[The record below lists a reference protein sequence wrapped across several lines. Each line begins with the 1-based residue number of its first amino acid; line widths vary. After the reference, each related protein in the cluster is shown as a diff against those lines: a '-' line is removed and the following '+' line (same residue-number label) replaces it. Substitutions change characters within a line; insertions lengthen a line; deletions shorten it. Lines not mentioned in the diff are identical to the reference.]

1 MPTTRVFDNERPQ
14 LAVHSGAG
22 KFPIHTKM
30 KTASYISSTMPTD
43 PLPQVRLN
51 LSRRACELRF
61 ARRRLML
68 DVREFGID
76 KRADLAR
83 DYPGHLATPPARELI
98 HARVSSFP
106 FAGCACSFF
115 HCAYWRAR
123 SSAFGPEKITIRT
136 TAFERTRVRQ
146 IPLSELECWRETYL
160 PLPPWWT
167 WAVRRLAARSRGKLE
182 PVAGAAGPKEKTRIA
197 EILSRA
203 TGKPL
208 IDDFGRARDLP
219 DLPLEREGTP
229 RI

>member
-1 MPTTRVFDNERPQ
+1 MNG
-14 LAVHSGAG
+14 SN

-30 KTASYISSTMPTD
+30 QTASYISSTVPTD

-76 KRADLAR
+76 KRAGLAR

-123 SSAFGPEKITIRT
+123 SSAFGRKNHDVALTGFVDRFGAPIR
-136 TAFERTRVRQ
+136 RVDLLLDDFVGEARQ
-146 IPLSELECWRETYL
+146 GCWILQSL
-160 PLPPWWT
+160 PLRLLLPP
-167 WAVRRLAARSRGKLE
+167 
-182 PVAGAAGPKEKTRIA
+182 
-197 EILSRA
+197 
-203 TGKPL
+203 
-208 IDDFGRARDLP
+208 
-219 DLPLEREGTP
+219 P
-229 RI
+229 R